1 MQANYVQRMRFIFSK
16 DGPARWIGHL
26 DLARTLERAFNRA
39 YIPVAYT
46 QGFNRRPRMQF
57 ASALP
62 LGYTSSYEIGD
73 ILLSEEME
81 ADPFRE
87 QLMEKM
93 APGLHVFQAFA
104 VPISGPSL
112 QASTVW
118 ARYRATPL
126 DPVDVD
132 DLARRVAALLAAP
145 QVVRVRKKKEYDLRP
160 LVEQLA
166 LRQGADGAPSLFMQ
180 LTLKPGKNGRPD
192 EVLDQLGF
200 DPLDVHVHRSELCL
214 GDQS

>member
-1 MQANYVQRMRFIFSK
+1 MQANYVQRMRFIFGK

-73 ILLSEEME
+73 ILLSEKME
-81 ADPFRE
+81 AGPFRE
-87 QLMEKM
+87 RLMEKM
-93 APGLHVFQAFA
+93 APGLHVFRAFE

-118 ARYRATPL
+118 ARYQAIPL
-126 DPVDVD
+126 DPVDAGE
-132 DLARRVAALLAAP
+132 LAQRVAALLAAP
-145 QVVRVRKKKEYDLRP
+145 QVLRKRKKKEYDLRP
-160 LVEQLA
+160 LVEQLS
-166 LRQGADGAPSLFMQ
+166 LRRGNGGAPTLFMQ
-180 LTLKPGKNGRPD
+180 LTLKPGANGRPD
-192 EVLDQLGF
+192 EVLDELGF
-200 DPLDVHVHRSELCL
+200 DPLDVRVHRSELCL